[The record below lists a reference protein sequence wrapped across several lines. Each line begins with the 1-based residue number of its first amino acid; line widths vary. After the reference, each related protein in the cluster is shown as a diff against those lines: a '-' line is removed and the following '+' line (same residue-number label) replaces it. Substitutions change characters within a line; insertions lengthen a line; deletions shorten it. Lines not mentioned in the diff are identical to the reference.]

1 MKQRQYVGLSI
12 LIAVA
17 MLIVYVQG
25 VRPNNN
31 DAGTHYKPLTISGM
45 VGGKLAFFDDP
56 AVITYLKEEYNLTVK
71 ATRVGSFE
79 QVERC
84 RPPEEFCWPSSQ
96 IAGELLAERLNMP
109 NSSQII
115 FNSPIVLYS
124 WAPIV
129 DALITHGIVA
139 KQGETYFVTDFLR
152 LAQMVNGKST
162 WADLGLSAPFGSM
175 QILTTDPIESNTG
188 NAFTGLL
195 ANTFN
200 GGAVVD
206 ETTVDPVIPEVQ
218 TFVGGMGLLA
228 GTTTQLF
235 EQYVNLGM
243 GGAPMIVAYESNLIE
258 YSLQHPDSNIQQR
271 IQNDL
276 RMLYPSPTVWSEQP
290 FIPLTD
296 GGKRLME
303 ALRSPE
309 MQRIGW
315 ENHGF
320 RPGNPSVL
328 ASTEKVAHLG
338 VVPSVDSVIR
348 MPSADAMVRI
358 MDALRS
364 QALLAPR
371 RTVLGA

>member
-1 MKQRQYVGLSI
+1 MKQRQYAGLSI
-12 LIAVA
+12 LVSVA
-17 MLIVYVQG
+17 LLIVYVQVG
-25 VRPNNN
+25 RSNG
-31 DAGTHYKPLTISGM
+31 DDTGTDYEPLTISGM

-56 AVITYLKEEYNLTVK
+56 AVVAFLKDEFNQTVK
-71 ATRVGSFE
+71 ATRVGSFQ

-96 IAGELLAERLNMP
+96 IAGQLLTQRLNMP
-109 NSSQII
+109 NSSQVI

-129 DALITHGIVA
+129 EALITAGIVE
-139 KQGETYFVTDFLR
+139 KQGESYFVTDFQR
-152 LAQMVNGKST
+152 LAEMVNSKAT
-162 WADLGLSAPFGSM
+162 WADLGLSAPYGTI

-200 GGAVVD
+200 AGAVVD
-206 ETTVDPVIPEVQ
+206 LATVEAVLPNVQ
-218 TFVGGMGLLA
+218 TFVGGMGLTP

-243 GGAPMIVAYESNLIE
+243 GSAPMIVAYESNLIE
-258 YSLQHPDSNIQQR
+258 YSLLHPGDDIQQR
-271 IQNDL
+271 IRNDL
-276 RMLYPSPTVWSEQP
+276 RMLYPKPTIWSEQP

-309 MQRIGW
+309 IQRIGW
-315 ENHGF
+315 EHHGF

-328 ASTEKVAHLG
+328 ATTEKVAHLG
-338 VVPSVDSVIR
+338 VAPSVDSVIR

-371 RTVLGA
+371 RTVLVA